1 MTGWNPCAVGVEMR
15 VEQSSLPIVEQTPAL
30 GLALDNAA
38 AERIQTRKQ
47 KARCCVFLGKA
58 GVSVSWSV
66 NWEHWVGPGFISG
79 RGLEA
84 ATYLVNIYLD
94 TT

>member
-1 MTGWNPCAVGVEMR
+1 MLAMITAAVVSVLLHKSDWWGGVTGWNPCAVGVEMR

-66 NWEHWVGPGFISG
+66 N
-79 RGLEA
+79 
-84 ATYLVNIYLD
+84 
-94 TT
+94 